1 MGNYLDVIEEC
12 VNNMSPSDV
21 RTHNKNLLALSC
33 LLLSYRSQRSQND
46 VCSLGG
52 GGGGYLSIYE
62 RLYVYQH
69 VMVINV

>member
-21 RTHNKNLLALSC
+21 RTHNKNLLALSR

-52 GGGGYLSIYE
+52 GGGGVFVDMRTSVCVST
-62 RLYVYQH
+62 RDGD
-69 VMVINV
+69 